1 MTKKKKIL
9 TIVISSA
16 AALILL
22 TVLYNIIF
30 PKIYIKPKYPEMT
43 VSEIEKGKG
52 SWSLFGISDPEM
64 RYLYYRMYDPK
75 NDISFTQ
82 QFSYSIFFPVYS
94 ADKDYYEEK
103 LRKATISRMAEKGF
117 NDTVNEYCSDYIL
130 WDNPFG
136 GEDFTGYLLFIN
148 ERDPK
153 LIKALADSLDGYVED
168 FFRKKQYDYIT
179 YSIYICT
186 DDKTYEKLKAVST
199 EGIFSA
205 GYLGQ
210 AHFTD
215 IIPQMLDCEATRIT
229 ATNDGFSERIFTD
242 MGDKTDDEYQS
253 PESFDTV
260 MFWYDSEPNAAY
272 SGHFYLFGL
281 DFNGGNN

>member
-1 MTKKKKIL
+1 MTKKKKAV
-9 TIVISSA
+9 TIVLSA
-16 AALILL
+16 VAAVVVLTLL
-22 TVLYNIIF
+22 YDMIF
-30 PKIYIKPKYPEMT
+30 PKLYVRAKYPDMT
-43 VSEIEKGKG
+43 VTAIEKEKG

-64 RYLYYRMYDPK
+64 RYLYYKMYDPK
-75 NDISFTQ
+75 NDLSFTQ
-82 QFSYSIFFPVYS
+82 QFSYSIFLPVYS
-94 ADKDYYEEK
+94 AGDDQYEGT
-103 LRKATISRMAEKGF
+103 LRKHNISIMAEEGF
-117 NDTVNEYCSDYIL
+117 REIADEFCSDYIFM
-130 WDNPFG
+130 DNPFNG
-136 GEDFTGYLLFIN
+136 VDLTGYLLFIN

-168 FFRKKQYDYIT
+168 FFRRKQYDYIS

-186 DDKTYEKLKAVST
+186 DDETYEKLKAAST
-199 EGIFSA
+199 EGVFSA
-205 GYLGQ
+205 SYWGQ
-210 AHFTD
+210 AYFTD
-215 IIPQMLDCEATRIT
+215 VIPRMLDCEATRIT

-242 MGDKTDDEYQS
+242 IGDKTDDEYQS